1 MKNFSEV
8 EWNWERQP
16 EEGEHAITCN
26 VGFKNPETGLSDET
40 SFDRVGGMS
49 MANGKA
55 EGLSLATPKI
65 TYPGATREA
74 EKGGKKDV

>member
-1 MKNFSEV
+1 
-8 EWNWERQP
+8 
-16 EEGEHAITCN
+16 
-26 VGFKNPETGLSDET
+26 
-40 SFDRVGGMS
+40 

-65 TYPGATREA
+65 TYPGATRET